1 MVELAVLLEPFFSR
15 AFVVHL
21 MESLLPAF
29 GPFVLAALL
38 AAGLTPLA
46 ITIARRYGVVSVP
59 GGRHLHARTTPML
72 GGWAMYLAF
81 AASITFFLGVSDWR
95 VIGLLSICGLATL
108 LFTYDDKF
116 QMPALLKLAIEAGL
130 ALLAMVAFSF
140 NITFLS
146 LPGGHV
152 VELGVIA
159 YPLTLFWL
167 IGMQNTINLLDGID
181 GLAAGVVG
189 IVAAV
194 LAAAAISKG
203 NQEEVVLLAAAVA
216 GSCAGFLIFNFHPA
230 KIFMGDSGS
239 HFLGLAL
246 GLLSIVGVAKVAV
259 GFALAVPVLAL
270 AVPIADTGW
279 AIIRRRRARL
289 SIAHADTRHIHYQLL
304 DFGMNQRQT
313 CLIFYGATGILGA
326 MGLMI
331 FGHKR
336 ILSVMVV
343 GLVVVLSTVLG
354 ERLQDVNRRLPIPG
368 FRRLIS
374 RPELE

>member
-1 MVELAVLLEPFFSR
+1 MALTVPLETFFSR
-15 AFVVHL
+15 TFVTHL
-21 MESLLPAF
+21 LGSLLPAL
-29 GPFVLAALL
+29 GPFLVAALL
-38 AAGLTPLA
+38 AAVLTPLA
-46 ITIARRYGVVSVP
+46 MLIARRIGVLALP
-59 GGRHLHARTTPML
+59 GGRHLHDRPTPML

-81 AASITFFLGVSDWR
+81 AAAVAFFLGVRDWR
-95 VIGLLSICGLATL
+95 VVGLLTLCGLATL
-108 LFTYDDKF
+108 LFTYDDRF
-116 QMPALLKLAIEAGL
+116 QMPAWAKLAIESGL
-130 ALLAMVAFSF
+130 ALVAIVVFSF
-140 NITFLS
+140 NITFVS
-146 LPGGHV
+146 LPGGHIV
-152 VELGVIA
+152 SLGLAA

-167 IGMQNTINLLDGID
+167 VGMQNTINLLDGVD

-203 NQEEVVLLAAAVA
+203 NQEDVVLLAAALA
-216 GSCAGFLIFNFHPA
+216 GCCAGFLVFNFFPA
-230 KIFMGDSGS
+230 KIFMGDAGS

-246 GLLSIVGVAKVAV
+246 GLLSIVGIAKVAV
-259 GFALAVPVLAL
+259 GFALAVPVIAL
-270 AVPIADTGW
+270 AVPIADTAW

-326 MGLMI
+326 LGLML

-343 GLVVVLSTVLG
+343 ALVVVLSTVLG
-354 ERLQDVNRRLPIPG
+354 ERLQDVNRKLPVPG
-368 FRRLIS
+368 FGRLIS
-374 RPELE
+374 KPELE

>member
-1 MVELAVLLEPFFSR
+1 MHLTVLLEPFFSR
-15 AFVVHL
+15 AFVAHL
-21 MESLLPAF
+21 LASLLPAL
-29 GPFVLAALL
+29 GPFLMAAVLAVALVPP
-38 AAGLTPLA
+38 AMFA
-46 ITIARRYGVVSVP
+46 ARRYGVVSVP
-59 GGRHLHARTTPML
+59 GGRHLHARITPML

-81 AASITFFLGVSDWR
+81 AASVAFFLGVTDWR
-95 VIGLLSICGLATL
+95 VVGLLSLCGLAAL

-116 QMPALLKLAIEAGL
+116 QMPAWLKLALESGL
-130 ALLAMVAFSF
+130 ALLAIAGFSF
-140 NITFLS
+140 NISFLS
-146 LPGGHV
+146 LPGGHIV
-152 VELGVIA
+152 QLGLLA

-167 IGMQNTINLLDGID
+167 VGMQNTINLLDGVD

-216 GSCAGFLIFNFHPA
+216 GACAGFLVFNFHPA
-230 KIFMGDSGS
+230 RLFMGDSGS

-259 GFALAVPVLAL
+259 GFALVVPVLAL
-270 AVPIADTGW
+270 AVPIGDTVW

-289 SIAHADTRHIHYQLL
+289 SIAHADTRHIHHQLL

-326 MGLMI
+326 LGLMV

-343 GLVVVLSTVLG
+343 ALVVVLSTVLG
-354 ERLQDVNRRLPIPG
+354 ERLQNISRRLPIPG
-368 FRRLIS
+368 FRRLINK
-374 RPELE
+374 PEVD